1 MNDTENLP
9 SLNSLEFI
17 PYLNE
22 KGEIPEVY
30 KKKIGVYAIFNEDKI
45 LQMVGYSRD
54 IYLSLKQ
61 HLVRKIDQCG
71 WLKIET
77 IERPSRTILENIKQ
91 GWIDEN
97 GLIPIGNDK
106 EDDEWNKPIDAKP
119 FMSEEEKENYRNI
132 EEVKQAKFLKNVAR
146 RVEAQIKENLIEK
159 GVKMDIR
166 FNPKLK
172 EKGLLDLK

>member
-1 MNDTENLP
+1 MNDIENLP
-9 SLNSLEFI
+9 SLKSLEFT
-17 PYLNE
+17 PYLDD
-22 KGEIPEVY
+22 KGEISEVY

-61 HLVRKIDQCG
+61 HLVRKIDQCS
-71 WLKIET
+71 WIKIET

-91 GWIDEN
+91 GWIGEN
-97 GLIPIGNDK
+97 GVIPIGNDQ
-106 EDDEWNKPIDAKP
+106 EEDEWNKPIDAKP
-119 FMSEEEKENYRNI
+119 FMSEEEKEDYHKI

-146 RVEAQIKENLIEK
+146 RVEAQIKEKLVEK
-159 GVKMDIR
+159 GVTMDIR